1 MAENLGNAQSSS
13 PGTNPG
19 ASPGAGAPGAPPRP
33 FSRRKRVIIPVVL
46 LVVAAVGALAYWYTY
61 RRGYV
66 STNDAYVDGNP
77 VTISSKML
85 GRVTQLTVG
94 TGDAVQAGQ
103 LLVHLDDSDLRAQ
116 ETQATAALAFV
127 EQSVALAK
135 IGVDRARDDFQRA
148 QVQYRDNV
156 ITREQY
162 DHARQALEMAEAQY
176 KVALSQVNTSK
187 AQLGVVETQIR
198 NTQIAS
204 PISGV
209 VAKKWAR
216 PGEIVQPG
224 QPIFTLYDLGDI
236 WITANFEETKLA
248 KIGLNSQVRISV
260 DAYPSREFSG
270 RVLLVGAAAAS
281 QFSLIP
287 ANNASG
293 NFTKVT
299 QRVPVKISIE
309 RPGEEAASSRASLL
323 PGMSTVVKVRVGSK

>member
-1 MAENLGNAQSSS
+1 M
-13 PGTNPG
+13 
-19 ASPGAGAPGAPPRP
+19 
-33 FSRRKRVIIPVVL
+33 IIPVVL
-46 LVVAAVGALAYWYTY
+46 LVVAAVAALAYWYTY

-66 STNDAYVDGNP
+66 STNDAYIDGNP

-85 GRVTQLTVG
+85 GRLAQLTVG

-103 LLVHLDDSDLRAQ
+103 LLVQLDDSDLRAQ

-148 QVQYRDNV
+148 QLQYRDNV

-236 WITANFEETKLA
+236 WITANLEETKLA
-248 KIGLNSQVRISV
+248 KIDLNDQVRISI
-260 DAYPSREFSG
+260 DAYPGREFTG

-323 PGMSTVVKVRVGSK
+323 PGMSTVVRVRVGSK